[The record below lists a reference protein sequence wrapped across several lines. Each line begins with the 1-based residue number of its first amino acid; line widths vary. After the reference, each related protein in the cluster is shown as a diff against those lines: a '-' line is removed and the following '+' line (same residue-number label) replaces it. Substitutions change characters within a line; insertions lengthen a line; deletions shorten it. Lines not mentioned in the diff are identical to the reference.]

1 MESSKPAKKKQ
12 MEPGPERPTDES
24 QIGVSYI
31 EFEELPPLTEEQ
43 QLNLED
49 FVRTVV

>member
-24 QIGVSYI
+24 QMGVSYI
-31 EFEELPPLTEEQ
+31 DFDELQPLSEDYQ
-43 QLNLED
+43 SNLDE
-49 FVRTVV
+49 FVRIII